1 MEGTNLTRSVGRGQ
15 CVLFFFYFST
25 KMIYISFIFIFI
37 IFLLKIILDP
47 LINFPPKP
55 IVF

>member
-1 MEGTNLTRSVGRGQ
+1 MEGTNLTRSVGTGQ

-25 KMIYISFIFIFI
+25 KMIYITFIFI

-47 LINFPPKP
+47 PN
-55 IVF
+55 